1 MAEADETDPA
11 RCLRADGDA
20 PGVLEGATDDS
31 PPVTVS
37 PKPDAPPPIATRS
50 WAASISLHS
59 ALIVA
64 IFVVGLGVAPDATW
78 AGTQSVPAMSS
89 LWREAH
95 EPVEP
100 PAEAPPPAVHLE
112 PPPPP
117 KTLLVDPVLPEVDPV
132 PDADALAE
140 ADRVATVDE
149 SPSPDWT
156 ARVASKPQREDSK
169 QAEPQKPASAP
180 SAESALVQPSPIPGR
195 NPPPEYP
202 HAARKAGLAGEVTV
216 LLEIAADGTVDAAH
230 VEVSSGYAA
239 LDDAALL
246 QLSKWTF
253 EPARRAG
260 VAVRGAYRTVVE
272 FALQPRRRA

>member
-1 MAEADETDPA
+1 MT
-11 RCLRADGDA
+11 
-20 PGVLEGATDDS
+20 V
-31 PPVTVS
+31 PPNS
-37 PKPDAPPPIATRS
+37 DAPPPIATRS

-59 ALIVA
+59 ALIAAIVA
-64 IFVVGLGVAPDATW
+64 VGLGVAPESSW

-95 EPVEP
+95 EPIEP
-100 PAEAPPPAVHLE
+100 AAEATPPPVHSE

-117 KTLLVDPVLPEVDPV
+117 KTVLVDPVLPEFEPV
-132 PDADALAE
+132 PDAAALAA

-156 ARVASKPQREDSK
+156 ARVASKRRSEDAK
-169 QAEPQKPASAP
+169 QAPQQEPASAQ
-180 SAESALVQPSPIPGR
+180 SAESSLVQASPIPGM
-195 NPPPEYP
+195 NPPPDYP
-202 HAARKAGLAGEVTV
+202 HAARKAGLSGEVTV

-230 VEVSSGYAA
+230 VEISSGYAV

-253 EPARRAG
+253 EPAKRAG
-260 VAVRGAYRTVVE
+260 VAVRGAYRTVIE
-272 FALQPRRRA
+272 FALKPRR

>member
-1 MAEADETDPA
+1 MIRGVPA
-11 RCLRADGDA
+11 
-20 PGVLEGATDDS
+20 
-31 PPVTVS
+31 S

-59 ALIVA
+59 ALIAA
-64 IFVVGLGVAPDATW
+64 IVVVGLGVAPDSTW

-89 LWREAH
+89 LWRETH
-95 EPVEP
+95 EPIEP
-100 PAEAPPPAVHLE
+100 PSEAPPPAVHFE

-117 KTLLVDPVLPEVDPV
+117 KTMLVDPVLPEIEPV

-140 ADRVATVDE
+140 AERVATVDE
-149 SPSPDWT
+149 SPSPDWS
-156 ARVASKPQREDSK
+156 ARVASKPRREEHRKD
-169 QAEPQKPASAP
+169 APQDRASAS
-180 SAESALVQPSPIPGR
+180 SAESALVQPSPMPGK
-195 NPPPEYP
+195 NPPPDYP

-230 VEVSSGYAA
+230 VEISSGHAV

-272 FALQPRRRA
+272 FALQPRRRS